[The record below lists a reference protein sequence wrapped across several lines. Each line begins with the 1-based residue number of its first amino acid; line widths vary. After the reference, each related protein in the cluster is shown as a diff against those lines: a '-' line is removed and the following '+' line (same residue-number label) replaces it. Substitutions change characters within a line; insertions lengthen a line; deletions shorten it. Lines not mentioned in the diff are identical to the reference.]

1 MVKAHN
7 TRPQRKPKTAGLKE
21 SSVPKTRGC
30 GNIGK
35 TRGRSSDF
43 RLPALARRL
52 PIPCGNSDLLP
63 ALYPVTAAGPCRSFT
78 GFPAC
83 AHGTHL
89 VQGVSIDCPFV
100 LSSRMNRAAGHDL
113 TELERDARNRYY
125 APHRLL
131 AEPVLTKPLRR
142 KTKHSFPTYFICKRQ
157 RDCFCRL
164 FGSK

>member
-1 MVKAHN
+1 MVKAHD

-43 RLPALARRL
+43 RLHALARRL
-52 PIPCGNSDLLP
+52 PIPGRNSDLVP

-83 AHGTHL
+83 VHGTHL
-89 VQGVSIDCPFV
+89 VQKVSIECRLV
-100 LSSRMNRAAGHDL
+100 LSSRRSGRMSGRITRPQGMFSQSLKGKRGTDTMRRTGFGACTDK
-113 TELERDARNRYY
+113 
-125 APHRLL
+125 APEKPFGRKQDTVF
-131 AEPVLTKPLRR
+131 PVSQL
-142 KTKHSFPTYFICKRQ
+142 
-157 RDCFCRL
+157 
-164 FGSK
+164 